1 MARFL
6 GRISLSKLV
15 RNWKKQVSS
24 SEKNTRKELQVSKKR
39 VPLQTYHLNDG
50 LNGTKTPSLLHAF
63 PLCISSIYVINS
75 TEALKVHLI
84 GEKGMR
90 MTRSRV
96 IYNKVRAYIII
107 CATPFLLISRQN
119 TSRDSCVF
127 SVKDYLCGDTISN
140 HLKRQYIKN
149 DV

>member
-1 MARFL
+1 M
-6 GRISLSKLV
+6 
-15 RNWKKQVSS
+15 
-24 SEKNTRKELQVSKKR
+24 
-39 VPLQTYHLNDG
+39 
-50 LNGTKTPSLLHAF
+50 
-63 PLCISSIYVINS
+63 SSIYVINS
-75 TEALKVHLI
+75 TEAPKVHLI

-140 HLKRQYIKN
+140 HLKRYLAMGRFINPFTDFGFHRIFGQEIHKELLIDFLN
-149 DV
+149 QLIS